1 MNPNTSV
8 AKTGRNSLHWFL
20 RYGVHKVFG
29 THRLTDGHTR
39 KQNASDTEGFCW
51 QRHKICKAHNVS
63 AQAES
68 EVHCKAKLPR
78 SRPLKQRQGH
88 RRKAK
93 VTTKPADRVKA
104 EVYRPMWPNF
114 GKISYN
120 SYENIDIVALTFD
133 LLTQKTGNSGIRWS
147 TNIRGQHKNDE
158 INLNCWQNIQLT
170 NQLRIRSIKLLE
182 ASAAPAAAAIMRSQ
196 LTTLR
201 YQALTLSRC

>member
-1 MNPNTSV
+1 MKLAPTVTKILYSPGFLALTFDLLTRNLIGTSMNPNTSV

-104 EVYRPMWPNF
+104 EVYRPM
-114 GKISYN
+114 
-120 SYENIDIVALTFD
+120 
-133 LLTQKTGNSGIRWS
+133 
-147 TNIRGQHKNDE
+147 
-158 INLNCWQNIQLT
+158 
-170 NQLRIRSIKLLE
+170 
-182 ASAAPAAAAIMRSQ
+182 
-196 LTTLR
+196 
-201 YQALTLSRC
+201 